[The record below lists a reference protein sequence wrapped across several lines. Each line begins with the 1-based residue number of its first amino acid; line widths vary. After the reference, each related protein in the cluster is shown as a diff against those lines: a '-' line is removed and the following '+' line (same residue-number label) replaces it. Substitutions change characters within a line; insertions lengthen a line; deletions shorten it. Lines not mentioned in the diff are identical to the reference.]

1 MNHLKAISKRI
12 LSNNISKRIIF
23 SIVRLGIFIFLFATS
38 NLANALDALAKLF
51 SKALQDNAGASD
63 ADSKAITKPATD
75 GSQALD
81 DVALNAGLVKQDT
94 AQGSENVSLAV
105 ELTKTNSVDSFD
117 ADFSDV
123 GKNLTDSASTA
134 DVQFFDVTKLLTD
147 TAGAT
152 DDVNGVD
159 VDDDQNIIF
168 FKVTSNSSSVA
179 DVLVRVAAY
188 LRSFSHSANVGDVAA
203 LTFGRPVSDTGTMS
217 DAEVKFAGLGKADTM
232 AASDAGE
239 LLNQDYVDNP
249 NYFLDDYVGVKRTF

>member
-1 MNHLKAISKRI
+1 MNHLKAISKRL

-81 DVALNAGLVKQDT
+81 AAALALGKTIADT
-94 AQGSENVSLAV
+94 V
-105 ELTKTNSVDSFD
+105 
-117 ADFSDV
+117 
-123 GKNLTDSASTA
+123 
-134 DVQFFDVTKLLTD
+134 
-147 TAGAT
+147 GAT
-152 DDVNGVD
+152 DDVNGID

-188 LRSFSHSANVGDVAA
+188 LRSFSNSANVGDVAA

-232 AASDAGE
+232 AAGDAGE

>member
-63 ADSKAITKPATD
+63 ADSKAVTKAPTD

-81 DVALNAGLVKQDT
+81 AAALAFGKTIADT
-94 AQGSENVSLAV
+94 V
-105 ELTKTNSVDSFD
+105 
-117 ADFSDV
+117 
-123 GKNLTDSASTA
+123 
-134 DVQFFDVTKLLTD
+134 
-147 TAGAT
+147 GAT

-188 LRSFSHSANVGDVAA
+188 LRSFSNSANVGDVAA

-232 AASDAGE
+232 AAGDAGE